1 MKKFILSEMMLLSP
15 TEKKAKRVKFDRRR
29 TLIYGKNGTGKSCL
43 IKSIYKT
50 FGANPYKD
58 HPTWKNL
65 DPVSLIK
72 FKIDNVKY
80 SILKDGKFYAV
91 FDSNDELIDVFDSVT
106 NKLGPFLADLF
117 DFRIKLPNQ
126 QGEQITPPPA
136 FLFLPYYVDQDISWQ
151 SNWSGFS
158 NLQQVKSYREPI
170 VSYHTGLKPNDYYT
184 TKGEIEEYSNKIKEL
199 ELERKSLKNVLEKV
213 KEKIS
218 ETEFNINIED
228 FKEEIK
234 NLLVQ
239 CEILKGNQENLKA
252 KLVDLYNLKISIES
266 QITIAKSAL
275 NETRKD
281 YKHATQVLVDDHVNC
296 PTCGAEYENSFLE
309 RFEIAKD
316 EDRCKELLIDL
327 TRELSETND
336 EIEKENLKFNRTN
349 EEIVKIE
356 IILENKKGEVRLKD
370 VIDNAGRNQVK
381 KVFEENSQ
389 TLLSSVVENAYK
401 KEALEEHLKALLN
414 KEKRE
419 SILST
424 YRKLMHK
431 NLNELDVKT
440 LKEDSYRKID
450 TKIPETGSALPR
462 ALIAYYFSIFELMKR
477 YTSSA
482 FCPIIIDSPNQQ
494 AQDLGHV
501 DKILKFIN
509 GNQPEGSQLILGIE
523 ELYKVDFNCKI
534 IELKSKQSLL
544 QSDEYEEVSAALD
557 MYQTKIW
564 NSAKSGRLF

>member
-1 MKKFILSEMMLLSP
+1 MKKFILSEMMLLSS
-15 TEKKAKRVKFDRRR
+15 TEKKAKKMKFDRKR

-65 DPVSLIK
+65 DPISFVK
-72 FKIDNVKY
+72 FKVDNTKY
-80 SILKDGKFYAV
+80 SILKDGKFYAI
-91 FDSNDELIDVFDSVT
+91 FDSEDELIDVFDSVT
-106 NKLGPFLADLF
+106 NKLGPFLAGLF
-117 DFRIKLPNQ
+117 DFKIKLPNQ

-136 FLFLPYYVDQDISWQ
+136 FLFLPYYIDQDISWQ
-151 SNWSGFS
+151 SNWSSFS
-158 NLQQVKSYREPI
+158 NLQQIKSFREPI

-184 TKGEIEEYSNKIKEL
+184 TKGEIEEYSSRIKEL

-213 KEKIS
+213 KEQIS
-218 ETEFNINIED
+218 ETEFNISIED

-234 NLLVQ
+234 DLLVQ
-239 CEILKGNQENLKA
+239 CEMLRENQESLKV

-266 QITIAKSAL
+266 QITIAKNAL

-281 YKHATQVLVDDHVNC
+281 YKHASEVLVDDHVNC

-327 TRELSETND
+327 TRELNETND
-336 EIEKENLKFNRTN
+336 RIDKENAKFNQTN

-356 IILENKKGEVRLKD
+356 IILENKKGEVKLKD
-370 VIDNAGRNQVK
+370 VIENAGRSQVK

-389 TLLSSVVENAYK
+389 LLLTLVVENAYK
-401 KEALEEHLKALLN
+401 KEALEEKLKSLLN
-414 KEKRE
+414 KDKRE

-431 NLNELDVKT
+431 NLNELDVKS
-440 LKEDSYRKID
+440 LKEESYKKID

-509 GNQPEGSQLILGIE
+509 NNQPESSQLILGIE
-523 ELYKVDFNCKI
+523 ELYKVNFNCKV
-534 IELKSKQSLL
+534 IELKNKQSLL
-544 QSDEYEEVSAALD
+544 QSDEYEEVSALLD
-557 MYQTKIW
+557 RYQTKMW
-564 NSAKSGRLF
+564 NFSKRGLLF

>member
-1 MKKFILSEMMLLSP
+1 MMLLSS
-15 TEKKAKRVKFDRRR
+15 TEKKAKKVKFDRKR

-43 IKSIYKT
+43 IKSIFKT

-58 HPTWKNL
+58 HPTWKTL
-65 DPVSLIK
+65 DPISFVK
-72 FKIDNVKY
+72 FKIDNSKY

-91 FDSNDELIDVFDSVT
+91 FDGEDELIDVFDSVT
-106 NKLGPFLADLF
+106 NKLGPFLAELF
-117 DFRIKLPNQ
+117 DFKIKLPNQ
-126 QGEQITPPPA
+126 KGEQITPPPA
-136 FLFLPYYVDQDISWQ
+136 FLFLPYYIDQDISWQ
-151 SNWSGFS
+151 SNWNSFS
-158 NLQQVKSYREPI
+158 SLQQIKSYREPI

-184 TKGEIEEYSNKIKEL
+184 TKGEIEEYSSKIKEL

-213 KEKIS
+213 KETIS
-218 ETEFNINIED
+218 ENEFNISIED

-234 NLLVQ
+234 DLLVQ
-239 CEILKGNQENLKA
+239 CEVLRENQESLKV

-266 QITIAKSAL
+266 QIAIAKSAL

-281 YKHATQVLVDDHVNC
+281 YKHANEVLVEDHVNC

-327 TRELSETND
+327 TRELNETND
-336 EIEKENLKFNRTN
+336 KISGENAKFNQTN

-356 IILENKKGEVRLKD
+356 IILENKKGEVKLKD
-370 VIDNAGRNQVK
+370 VIENAGRNQVK
-381 KVFEENSQ
+381 KVFEENARMLI
-389 TLLSSVVENAYK
+389 TSVVENASK
-401 KEALEEHLKALLN
+401 KEVLEEKLKSLLN
-414 KEKRE
+414 KDKRE

-424 YRKLMHK
+424 YRHLMHRY
-431 NLNELDVKT
+431 LAELDVKS
-440 LKEDSYRKID
+440 LKEESYRKID

-509 GNQPEGSQLILGIE
+509 NNQPESSQLILGIE
-523 ELYKVDFNCKI
+523 ELYKVDFNCKV
-534 IELKSKQSLL
+534 IELKNKQNLL
-544 QSDEYEEVSAALD
+544 QNEEYEEVSTLLD
-557 MYQTKIW
+557 KYQTKMW
-564 NSAKSGRLF
+564 NSTRNGLLF

>member
-1 MKKFILSEMMLLSP
+1 MKKFILSEMMLLSS
-15 TEKKAKRVKFDRRR
+15 TEKKAKKVKFDRKR

-65 DPVSLIK
+65 DPISFIK
-72 FKIDNVKY
+72 FKVDNTKY

-91 FDSNDELIDVFDSVT
+91 FDGEDELIDVFDSVT
-106 NKLGPFLADLF
+106 NKLGPFLAGLF
-117 DFRIKLPNQ
+117 DFKIKLPNQ

-136 FLFLPYYVDQDISWQ
+136 FLFLPYYIDQDISWQ
-151 SNWSGFS
+151 SNWSSFS
-158 NLQQVKSYREPI
+158 NLQQIKSYREPI

-184 TKGEIEEYSNKIKEL
+184 TKGEIEEYSSKIKEL

-218 ETEFNINIED
+218 ETEFNISIED

-234 NLLVQ
+234 DLLVQ
-239 CEILKGNQENLKA
+239 CEMLRENQESLKV

-266 QITIAKSAL
+266 QIAIAKSAL

-281 YKHATQVLVDDHVNC
+281 YKHASEVLVEDHVNC

-327 TRELSETND
+327 TRELNETND
-336 EIEKENLKFNRTN
+336 RINKENAKFNQTN

-356 IILENKKGEVRLKD
+356 IILENKKGEVKLKD
-370 VIDNAGRNQVK
+370 VIENAGRNQVK

-389 TLLSSVVENAYK
+389 MLLTSVVENAYK
-401 KEALEEHLKALLN
+401 KEALEEKLKSLLN
-414 KEKRE
+414 KDKRE

-431 NLNELDVKT
+431 NLNELDVKS
-440 LKEDSYRKID
+440 LKEESYKKID

-509 GNQPEGSQLILGIE
+509 NNQPESSQLILGIE
-523 ELYKVDFNCKI
+523 ELYKVDFNCKV
-534 IELKSKQSLL
+534 IELKNKQSLL
-544 QSDEYEEVSAALD
+544 QSDEYEEVSALLD
-557 MYQTKIW
+557 RYQTKMW
-564 NSAKSGRLF
+564 NFSKRGLLF